1 MMLEVVFHLAA
12 PLTETEPSF
21 TFIQVID
28 GEIRDNESN
37 VVIGKISASLVQVG
51 RIADAGE
58 NLFDVMDGQS
68 REMAEYHAAFF
79 EPDDWEF
86 KEGIR
91 RQFPNILSLDLLILE
106 RAEIEPRFRKRGLGL
121 LAVSRTIDL
130 FGVNCGLVAMKPFP
144 LQFRNYLNSGWRPP
158 DGLQDPSAAFRIARR
173 KLRQYW
179 SRVGFKRVSGTD
191 YYALCPVTDRPSL
204 KKVASAVDETFA
216 GQD

>member
-1 MMLEVVFHLAA
+1 MLEVVFHLAA

-28 GEIRDNESN
+28 GEIRDDESK
-37 VVIGKISASLVQVG
+37 VVIGQISASLVQVG
-51 RIADAGE
+51 RIANAGE
-58 NLFDVMDGQS
+58 NLFEVMDGQS
-68 REMAEYHAAFF
+68 REMADYHAAFF
-79 EPDDWEF
+79 EPDDWEY

-130 FGVNCGLVAMKPFP
+130 FGANCGLVAMKPFP

-158 DGLQDPSAAFRIARR
+158 DGLQDPAAAFRIARR

-204 KKVASAVDETFA
+204 KKVAAAIDEAFA
-216 GQD
+216 AQD